1 MTGIPSGRFFVVLP
15 RLGMYTRRS
24 GCGRRPRLSNRWMA
38 RHLASGVV
46 QISPSTPGVR
56 LPSFSDT
63 RFTASTLA
71 EYELTR
77 YVLRYISGLVY
88 SLAICADD
96 PPKPKNW
103 RKSHRSTIDMSQSK

>member
-1 MTGIPSGRFFVVLP
+1 MTGIPSGRFFVDP
-15 RLGMYTRRS
+15 RFGMYTRRN
-24 GCGRRPRLSNRWMA
+24 GAARGPPLSNRWMA
-38 RHLASGVV
+38 CHLASGVV

-63 RFTASTLA
+63 RFTANALA

-77 YVLRYISGLVY
+77 NLPQYISGLVY

-96 PPKPKNW
+96 PPKHHKLAEI
-103 RKSHRSTIDMSQSK
+103 R